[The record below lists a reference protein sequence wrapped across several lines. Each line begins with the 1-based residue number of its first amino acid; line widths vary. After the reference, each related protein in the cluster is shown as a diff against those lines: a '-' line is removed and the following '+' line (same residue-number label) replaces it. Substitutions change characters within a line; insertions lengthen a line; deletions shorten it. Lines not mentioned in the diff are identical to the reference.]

1 MPGLTKVRSPEQDV
15 SSTAEVSKE
24 DEDDLPKSIT
34 QGRAPMDMPDVEDL
48 KEEPV
53 LPSRKSTDRPLPPP
67 LPHERPVPP
76 PPPSKIREPPPPPP
90 HERPVPPAPSEP
102 MSGQPPLSGQPFS
115 PSEGSESDDEMSIHA
130 RTQSLRVP
138 TSDDSRP
145 VSREGPPPIPS
156 AGPSNGPL
164 PSLPSRPRG
173 PSVQIPSDAQ
183 SVDFA
188 SMETSPTSP
197 TTPSAAAK
205 RISRPPP
212 IPGSNPAVLPPAP
225 QNRAPPPPPPS
236 APPSRVATGEMR
248 APPPIPKASAPV
260 LQDSDEEVT
269 EYEGDYDTDI
279 APGASHKA
287 ALKSHSK
294 ESANDLN
301 SDNDSV
307 NVPMHHSGLPP
318 SGPAPSVPPRA
329 FPPLPPTQIP
339 EGPRQSIDI
348 PRAAPPPPLPTREP
362 VTNKYQEE
370 EFDPYNYSVP
380 SQRPT
385 PATDRGTFEQS
396 TSSRDDDPDELY
408 SASPPRR
415 KVPPSPA
422 IPSSQYASP
431 PSLAAPSRSAGRQSL
446 DVQRTSTSGRR
457 SMEAPRASSDHGF
470 IAGDIELDPGIQWW
484 TQPNM
489 PPPVLQNRRDV
500 IYEIEDSTTTRRGG
514 RQAVTRN
521 LYVLYMDYSQTIIAA
536 HFEAR
541 DPSEAS
547 LEQHH
552 EPPPPRLRQDQL
564 EDAHTRFGARIAE
577 GANSKKDTFV
587 GDGSPNALVVDLMA
601 SLPDALR
608 PVGTRAYGALV
619 YTNLANASVQQFDE
633 IRAGDIVTFRN
644 AKFQGHRGPM
654 HSKYSGDIGKPDH
667 VAVVVDWDGTKKKVR
682 AWEQGRESKKVKIE
696 SFKLGD
702 MRSGEVKVWR
712 VMARQWVGWE

>member
-1 MPGLTKVRSPEQDV
+1 MFSLIWPAVDIV
-15 SSTAEVSKE
+15 SAAK
-24 DEDDLPKSIT
+24 
-34 QGRAPMDMPDVEDL
+34 
-48 KEEPV
+48 
-53 LPSRKSTDRPLPPP
+53 
-67 LPHERPVPP
+67 
-76 PPPSKIREPPPPPP
+76 
-90 HERPVPPAPSEP
+90 
-102 MSGQPPLSGQPFS
+102 SGQPLPSGQPLS
-115 PSEGSESDDEMSIHA
+115 PSEGSESDDEMSVHA
-130 RTQSLRVP
+130 RRHSLRVP

-145 VSREGPPPIPS
+145 VSHEGPPPIPS
-156 AGPSNGPL
+156 VGPSNGAP

-173 PSVQIPSDAQ
+173 PPVQVPSDTQ
-183 SVDFA
+183 PLDSA
-188 SMETSPTSP
+188 SKEASPTSP

-205 RISRPPP
+205 RTSRPPP
-212 IPGSNPAVLPPAP
+212 IPGSSPAVPPPNP

-248 APPPIPKASAPV
+248 APPPIPKAPAPV

-279 APGASHKA
+279 VPGASHKA
-287 ALKSHSK
+287 ALKSHSR
-294 ESANDLN
+294 EPPRDSN
-301 SDNDSV
+301 SDKDFGNDV
-307 NVPMHHSGLPP
+307 LHHSGLSSLGPTS
-318 SGPAPSVPPRA
+318 SGPPRA
-329 FPPLPPTQIP
+329 VPPLPPTQASK
-339 EGPRQSIDI
+339 GPRQSTEI
-348 PRAAPPPPLPTREP
+348 PRVVPPPPHPTKEP
-362 VTNKYQEE
+362 PRKDYPEDE
-370 EFDPYNYSVP
+370 HDSYNYSVP
-380 SQRPT
+380 SQHGT
-385 PATDRGTFEQS
+385 PAIDRGSFEPAAV
-396 TSSRDDDPDELY
+396 SRAEDPDDMY

-415 KVPPSPA
+415 NVPLSPVV
-422 IPSSQYASP
+422 PSSQYTSP
-431 PSLAAPSRSAGRQSL
+431 PSLSAPNRSAARQSL

-457 SMEAPRASSDHGF
+457 SMEAPRASTEYGF

-484 TQPNM
+484 IQPNM
-489 PPPVLQNRRDV
+489 PPPVLQNRRDM
-500 IYEIEDSTTTRRGG
+500 IYETEDSTTTRRGG

-521 LYVLYMDYSQTIIAA
+521 VYALYMDYSQTIIAA

-577 GANSKKDTFV
+577 GTNSKKDTVV
-587 GDGSPNALVVDLMA
+587 GDGSPNSLVLDLMA

-619 YTNLANASVQQFDE
+619 YANLANASVQQFDE
-633 IRAGDIVTFRN
+633 IRAGDIITFRN

-682 AWEQGRESKKVKIE
+682 AWEQGRESKKVKME